1 MRREKYFSVDG
12 FLYLPGE
19 SKKAFIQQKSKSPK
33 QKKVSESKSET
44 RKKCFEIGLTLV
56 GLSILNI
63 PGKAL
68 HKDDPRMSRAVQMKN
83 NN

>member
-1 MRREKYFSVDG
+1 MVSFT
-12 FLYLPGE
+12 YLARA
-19 SKKAFIQQKSKSPK
+19 KKAFIQQKSKSPK